1 MRPIRSLVSLCG
13 LALAANAQRFV
24 RFVGTDGQVH
34 FGDAILPD
42 NSTDARFSTSARLI
56 DGDILGTFNITDQ
69 VMVGLN
75 IVASASIYAET
86 T

>member
-1 MRPIRSLVSLCG
+1 MHVIRSLVSLCG
-13 LALAANAQRFV
+13 LFLTVKAQRFV

-69 VMVGLN
+69 VMVGSHL
-75 IVASASIYAET
+75 IHSASVYAEI
-86 T
+86 

>member
-1 MRPIRSLVSLCG
+1 MRPLRSIFCLCG
-13 LALAANAQRFV
+13 LALTTSAQRFV
-24 RFVGTDGQVH
+24 RFIGTDGQIH

-69 VMVGLN
+69 VMVRSC
-75 IVASASIYAET
+75 IVVSDCMSK
-86 T
+86 